1 MSPRVPLSILD
12 LVPVSQGHSRHE
24 AFEASAELAQAAD
37 NLGYLRYWVAEHHGS
52 DTFMASAT
60 SLVLGFLAERTARI
74 RLGSGGV
81 MLPNHSPLMVAE
93 YYGTLV
99 TMHGPRFDL
108 GLGRAPGT
116 DPMTAAA
123 LQRHH
128 GELDTFARDVDDLRR
143 YLGDPGESRVRAVP
157 GEGTHVP
164 LWMLGSSLGGA
175 QVAAA
180 LGLPYAFASHF
191 APDALDQA
199 LALYRQ
205 HFTPSPE
212 QPEPHS
218 MAGVTVLVAPS
229 QDEAE
234 FLFTTSQLM
243 RVRIRT
249 GQSAPLD
256 PPVHDLGEVVHESA
270 RHLLGEA
277 SGPATMVGTP
287 ESVVAKLDAFI
298 ARTGVDELIVTTY
311 THDPDLRIRSFE
323 LLAAAWPLDEPH
335 RAGTPIQVP
344 IEAPTQV

>member
-1 MSPRVPLSILD
+1 MSHRVPLSILD
-12 LVPVSQGHSRHE
+12 LVPVSQGHSRHD
-24 AFEASAELAQAAD
+24 AFVASAALAQAAD
-37 NLGYLRYWVAEHHGS
+37 KLGYLRYWVAEHHGS

-60 SLVLGFLAERTARI
+60 SLVLGFLAERTERI

-81 MLPNHSPLMVAE
+81 MLPNHAPLMVAE
-93 YYGTLV
+93 YYGTLA

-143 YLGDPGESRVRAVP
+143 YLGDPGDSRVRAVP

-199 LALYRQ
+199 LALYRE

-212 QPEPHS
+212 QPEPHT
-218 MAGVTVLVAPS
+218 MAGVTVLVAPTEA
-229 QDEAE
+229 EAE

-256 PPVHDLGEVVHESA
+256 PPTHDLDEVVHESA
-270 RHLLGEA
+270 RHLLGDA

-287 ESVVAKLDAFI
+287 ESVVEKLDAFV

-311 THDPDLRIRSFE
+311 THDPALRIRSFE
-323 LLAAAWPLDEPH
+323 LLAEAWPVGGSDPTPGPA
-335 RAGTPIQVP
+335 RSQAGVPAQV
-344 IEAPTQV
+344 